1 MVRASWQR
9 AWQDRVGPEGLPPM
23 EFTPEALGRVFS
35 LPMMVLHDP
44 ETGFPIPLPRTPEA
58 RPVAVAGQG

>member
-23 EFTPEALGRVFS
+23 EFTPEALEAHRS
-35 LPMMVLHDP
+35 SHPLARAIDLIRTLLLP
-44 ETGFPIPLPRTPEA
+44 GSA
-58 RPVAVAGQG
+58 